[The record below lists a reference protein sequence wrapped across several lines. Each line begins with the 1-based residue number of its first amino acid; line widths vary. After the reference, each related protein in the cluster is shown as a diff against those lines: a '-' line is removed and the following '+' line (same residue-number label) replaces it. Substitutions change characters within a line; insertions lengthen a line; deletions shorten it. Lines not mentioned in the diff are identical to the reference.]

1 MSSINFKSIRATPKS
16 QHDSFEALATL
27 LFQRSFPCATGTEFT
42 SLRGDGGDGGVEAY
56 FREPNGAVHGVQAKY
71 FFKLGNGEFGQ
82 IKHSLRTALHNYPKL
97 RTYHIYVPFDLTGRK
112 AAGKLGKSETEKFDQ
127 WKRAQEATAS
137 KAGKSL
143 HIELIGA
150 TKCRSQLLSLDHHG
164 GLRRYWFDDSTL
176 TDGTIRSCLGAA
188 QAFAGPRYTETL
200 DVETAAHLA
209 LDFFGGTRD
218 VQAWGAPKLKSL
230 RASFSSLARGLD
242 EVVAVLTPAEQSQAT
257 EHVSRVRAG
266 LRDLMIGS
274 APADAPAKLL
284 ASARALQPLMAEAE
298 VKHFAAFSAKYG
310 ADKDTPG
317 FRQFHASYMA
327 TFPAGNLDRSRD
339 AQKAITQLLE
349 TLDSPAIQASRA
361 QSLLLVGPAGIGKT
375 HAIVSAAERRLAKG
389 GYSLVLFGD
398 DFDGPSPW
406 EVVRS
411 KLGFGANV
419 GRDELFECLEAAST
433 ARGYP
438 FIVFIDALNE
448 GPMGA
453 KWKDRLPEFL
463 SQVRGYPG
471 IKVCVSTRDTYKDV
485 VVDSRFPG
493 YAFQHPGFRG
503 REFAALQDFAA
514 AYGLNT
520 EITPL
525 FSEEAANPLFLQL
538 ACRTLQAQGAT
549 SLDFSLPGFLGLF
562 EGYLELCDQRVRDRL
577 RLASPGNIVRKALL
591 ALAQSMPATGGVTWA
606 DACRSVESVLH
617 GEATAASFLQDLH
630 KEGLLIVAQ
639 AARSDYVVRFGYQR
653 YGDVLRCL
661 QLVQIASSSGSL
673 DVTTLASQLTA
684 CEAGLL
690 EASAYVLPGSVGIE
704 LTELGLP
711 RDRTYPAFFEGIV
724 WRTKASIGSSALAV
738 VQDALMTESWPQV
751 FETAL
756 KVSLVPDHPL
766 NATWLDR
773 LLGTQRAPTREGFFW
788 HALES
793 SYDES
798 GVVSS
803 ILEAGLRSD
812 LSLWPTESR
821 RLAGIALGWLTS
833 SPDRRVRD
841 QATKGL
847 ARLLENGGDLAREV
861 ACHFDECDDAYVLES
876 VSGAI
881 LCACLLQRP
890 TNRGQFVSALD
901 ALLSPGYDQPNQVI
915 RDNVNLLAEAIGRA
929 NLAAP
934 TLTRLKGFPTRT
946 RLPATW
952 PTEAQAKALLVHGPV
967 VANMDFTARMQ
978 PDFWRYE
985 VEPELRR
992 FDLKAAGITEK
1003 ELAFWVMTEIL
1014 LLGFPGDSGACLAY
1028 DSAVAL
1034 RHGQGRGR
1042 PGYAE
1047 RIGKKYSWI
1056 ALHRLIALLSDNLA
1070 PAKDWAGKAPDQDA
1084 LRYAL
1089 RLRKADITDIRDIR
1103 PLPAYPEGLLPSS
1116 DYAFPTDGDNR
1127 KWLDRQDLTPHG
1139 ECLIRKASD
1148 GTAWFALSL
1157 SAQSDEKLFVDDDD
1171 TPYRRITIDYW
1182 TVLAPV
1188 HPGFDAQRSEIESA
1202 LSWNGPNSYR
1212 TYFAEYPREAAF
1224 EYCLK
1229 YGELSLAENRVAH
1242 ARVTLSRG
1250 REWEYDYSWK
1260 GRAEHLDVPTKTL
1273 IEKLCLHWDQHSGWV
1288 DENNELAAFTHD
1300 TDKRSALFLRKSL
1313 LDKYLLEESQVL
1325 YARCFVYRGTIGGFA
1340 GSETPALD
1348 VNTVLVYEPN
1358 QGVSVLHEQ
1367 RDLFEPGAAD
1377 EDWHRD

>member
-1 MSSINFKSIRATPKS
+1 MSTINFKNIRATPKS

-56 FREPNGAVHGVQAKY
+56 FREPTGAVHGVQAKF
-71 FFKLGNGEFGQ
+71 FFKLGNSEFGQ
-82 IKHSLRTALHNYPKL
+82 IKDSLKTALHNYPEL
-97 RTYHIYVPFDLTGRK
+97 RSYHIYVPFDLTGRK
-112 AAGKLGKSETEKFDQ
+112 AAGKLGKSETEKFEL

-137 KAGKSL
+137 NAGKSL
-143 HIELIGA
+143 HIQLIDA

-200 DVETAAHLA
+200 DVDTAAHLA
-209 LDFFGGTRD
+209 LDFFGGTED
-218 VQAWGAPKLKSL
+218 VQAWVAPKLKSL

-242 EVVAVLTPAEQSQAT
+242 EVVAVLTPAEQSQVT

-274 APADAPAKLL
+274 PPADAPAKLL

-298 VKHFAAFSAKYG
+298 VKHFETFSAKHG

-339 AQKAITQLLE
+339 AQKAIIELVE

-375 HAIVSAAERRLAKG
+375 HAIVSAAERRLAEG

-433 ARGYP
+433 ARGHP
-438 FIVFIDALNE
+438 FVVFIDALNE

-463 SQVRGYPG
+463 SQVRGHPG

-514 AYGLNT
+514 SYGLDT

-525 FSEEAANPLFLQL
+525 FSEETANPLFLQL

-549 SLDFSLPGFLGLF
+549 SLDLTLPGFLGLF
-562 EGYLELCDQRVRDRL
+562 EGYLELCDQRVRGRL
-577 RLASPGNIVRKALL
+577 PLASPGNFVRKALL
-591 ALAQSMPATGGVTWA
+591 ALAQSMPAASGITWVE
-606 DACRSVESVLH
+606 ACRAVEPVLH
-617 GEATAASFLQDLH
+617 GEATAASFLRELH

-639 AARSDYVVRFGYQR
+639 ASGGDYLVRFGYQR

-661 QLVQIASSSGSL
+661 QLVQVASSSGSL
-673 DVTTLASQLTA
+673 NVTTLASLLTA
-684 CEAGLL
+684 CDAGLL
-690 EASAYVLPGSVGIE
+690 EASAYVLPGSAGIE
-704 LTELGLP
+704 LTDLGLP
-711 RDRTYPAFFEGIV
+711 KDRTYPAFLKGIV
-724 WRTKASIGSSALAV
+724 WRTRASIGSSTEAV
-738 VQDALMTESWPQV
+738 FLDALSTESWPKV

-756 KVSLVPDHPL
+756 KVSLVPDHLL
-766 NATWLDR
+766 NATWLDT
-773 LLGTQRAPTREGFFW
+773 LLRMQRAPTREAFFW
-788 HALES
+788 HALEN

-798 GVVSS
+798 GVVNSL
-803 ILEAGLRSD
+803 LEGGLRSN
-812 LSLWPTESR
+812 LSLWPAESR

-841 QATKGL
+841 RATKGL
-847 ARLLENGGDLAREV
+847 ARLLGTGGDLAREV
-861 ACHFDECDDAYVLES
+861 AREFDDCDDDYVLES

-881 LCACLLQRP
+881 FCACLLERH
-890 TNRGQFVSALD
+890 TNRGQFVGALD

-934 TLTRLKGFPTRT
+934 VLTRLKGFPTRT
-946 RLPATW
+946 SLPATW
-952 PTEAQAKALLVHGPV
+952 PTEAQAKGLLAYGAV
-967 VANMDFTARMQ
+967 VANMDFIERMRS
-978 PDFWRYE
+978 DFWRYE

-992 FDLKAAGITEK
+992 FDLKAAGITQK

-1014 LLGFPGDSGACLAY
+1014 RLGFPGDSEVCLTY
-1028 DSAVAL
+1028 DSAVAH
-1034 RHGQGRGR
+1034 RYGQGRGH

-1056 ALHRLIALLSDNLA
+1056 AFHRLIALLSDNLA
-1070 PAKDWAGKAPDQDA
+1070 PAKDLAGSEPDQGA

-1089 RLRKADITDIRDIR
+1089 RLRKADITDVRDIR
-1103 PLPAYPEGLLPSS
+1103 PRPAYPEGLLPSPE
-1116 DYAFPTDGDNR
+1116 YAFPTNDDDR
-1127 KWLDRQDLTPHG
+1127 EWLDRQDLTPHS
-1139 ECLIRKASD
+1139 ECLIRKAND
-1148 GTAWFALSL
+1148 GTEWFALAL
-1157 SAQSDEKLFVDDDD
+1157 SAASDEKLLLDEDDA
-1171 TPYRRITIDYW
+1171 PYRRITVDYW
-1182 TVLAPV
+1182 TVLAPST
-1188 HPGFDAQRSEIESA
+1188 PGFGAQRSDIERA
-1202 LSWNGPNSYR
+1202 LYGSTPNSYH
-1212 TYFAEYPREAAF
+1212 TYLAEYPRESAF

-1229 YGELSLAENRVAH
+1229 YGELSLAESQVVH

-1250 REWEYDYSWK
+1250 SEWGYDYSWK
-1260 GRAEHLDVPTKTL
+1260 DRAEHLDVPTKAL
-1273 IEKLCLHWDQHSGWV
+1273 IEKLCLRWDQHSGWV
-1288 DENNELAAFTHD
+1288 DENNELAAFTLD
-1300 TDKRSALFLRKSL
+1300 SDKRSALFLRKTL
-1313 LDKYLLEESQVL
+1313 LDKYLLDESQVI
-1325 YARCFVYRGTIGGFA
+1325 YARRFVYRGTIGGFG
-1340 GSETPALD
+1340 GSNTPALD
-1348 VNTVLVYEPN
+1348 VNAVLVYRPG
-1358 QGVSVLHEQ
+1358 QGMSLLDEQ
-1367 RDLFEPGAAD
+1367 RDLFEPGAVD
-1377 EDWHRD
+1377 ED